1 MKKSFIP
8 LTALA
13 LFALV
18 SCSPAETPTSSS
30 ESETVSSSEQVVV
43 NSVTISN
50 KEALANDWHL
60 EDEDRTMNI
69 TLDPAGNVNTLIASG
84 DLTIT
89 SSDATVISVSGKV
102 LKALKQGSATITV
115 AYGGKSDSVTIEVKA
130 KRNVKDLYGVD
141 HFGTEEDPFTNE
153 DAIKVAES
161 VGETETSNYF
171 YVKGEV
177 AAFTDVPSSYGNV
190 SYYLKAATDG
200 GKKFIVYRAKKLGS
214 DGNTA
219 SVTED
224 DIWVGA
230 TATAK
235 VKIVNYKGSIPESS
249 SGGSITKVE
258 GTKPAVEEVTSNV
271 ADALAYAKSL
281 EAGTY
286 GVKKYT
292 ITGYITKVTSKGY
305 YLSDTK
311 GAEADEKEDLLVY
324 NYSGTNADDC
334 TKGAKIK
341 VTALLQYYRS
351 TSDTTNYNYQT
362 GKIYG
367 DIEILEAGEQVVFDS
382 LTTTQAIEKATALED
397 NKSTDKKYEV
407 TGFVADIDYAYAD
420 GVMTFEMVETLGTT
434 TYLQAYKVSMANGV
448 DYTKITYGA
457 KVTVRSFLTKFVKTS
472 SGKTT
477 TTLELNQGTV
487 ISVTEAAEQA
497 SYDKLTVATATT
509 KGGALEI
516 GATSAVKYDVEGYVV
531 KVTYAYSYSAK
542 NMSFTLSDTKG
553 GTTTLTVS
561 KASIDASLDCDK
573 DYVGAK
579 VVVRTNLKRTSSDT
593 VQLTNGSIVYV
604 DATEGASDYTV
615 TTANVAQAIT
625 AAKALKANNDLTAG
639 KYEIEGYV
647 TSIKTAYANGVI
659 SFYMSDEMDD
669 PSATFIAYNVAV
681 TQEVANTI
689 KPGAK
694 VKVTSLLTKY
704 NTTYETAS
712 GNAKVSVVD
721 APIGM
726 DITATIDKQ
735 SIDVGATATITAT
748 AETDATFT
756 YASSSNAIATVTD
769 AGVVTGVAEGKAT
782 ITITSSKGRK
792 AYLTVEVVEALAAN
806 ERKVTWAPS
815 STSNSTED
823 IPTSASSTLSNFK
836 MTFGESSIDMSGTY
850 INYNAS
856 YLFFKSKTASSAGGG
871 DSFIYSTSAMPG
883 SIKSI
888 TIQTGSGA
896 SDSAAYAVTFGAAS
910 LSTITT
916 EIGTTVKK
924 GSKNKYT
931 CSTADAKYFQVAS
944 TSKSYNGQIA
954 SITIIYTVNA

>member
-18 SCSPAETPTSSS
+18 SCSPAETTTSSS

-235 VKIVNYKGSIPESS
+235 VKIVNYKGSVPESS

-382 LTTTQAIEKATALED
+382 LTTTEAIAKATALED

-407 TGFVADIDYAYAD
+407 TGFVAKIDYDYAD

-434 TYLQAYKVSMANGV
+434 TYLQAYKVSMADGV
-448 DYTKITYGA
+448 DYTKITWGA
-457 KVTVRSFLTKFVKTS
+457 KVTVRSYLKKFK
-472 SGKTT
+472 SGETI
-477 TTLELNQGTV
+477 TLELEKGTV
-487 ISVTEAAEQA
+487 ISVTETAKQTTYEA
-497 SYDKLTVATATT
+497 LTVAGATT
-509 KGGALEI
+509 KANALETGVI
-516 GATSAVKYDVEGYVV
+516 SDVKYEIEGYVV
-531 KVTYAYSYSAK
+531 KVTYAYSYAAK
-542 NMSFTLSDTKG
+542 NISFTLSDTKG
-553 GTTTLTVS
+553 GSDTITVT
-561 KASIDASLDCDK
+561 KAIFGEGVDCEK

-579 VVVRTNLKRTSSDT
+579 IKLHANLEKYTSSNKT
-593 VQLTNGSIVYV
+593 YIRVSYGSIVSV

-615 TTANVAQAIT
+615 TTATVAQAIT
-625 AAKALKANNDLTAG
+625 AAEALKASNDLTAG

-659 SFYMSDEMDD
+659 SFYMSDTMDD

-704 NTTYETAS
+704 STTYETAS
-712 GNAKVSVVD
+712 GNAKVSVVA
-721 APIGM
+721 APTGM

-748 AETDATFT
+748 AEADATFE
-756 YASSSNAIATVTD
+756 YASSSDAIATVTN

-792 AYLTVEVVEALAAN
+792 AYLTVEVVEPLATN
-806 ERKVTWAPS
+806 ERKVTW
-815 STSNSTED
+815 TV
-823 IPTSASSTLSNFK
+823 
-836 MTFGESSIDMSGTY
+836 SGTTGMP
-850 INYNAS
+850 S
-856 YLFFKSKTASSAGGG
+856 ETVDTASSFTAKFG
-871 DSFIYSTSAMPG
+871 DTSIGMTGVQFKDYSGNALLVASKGFIYSTDAMPG
-883 SIKSI
+883 KIKSLA
-888 TIQTGSGA
+888 IQTGSNA
-896 SDSAAYAVTFGAAS
+896 SGSAKYAVTFGTAAV
-910 LSTITT
+910 STYTSTGAIN
-916 EIGTTVKK
+916 VNK
-924 GSKNKYT
+924 GQKNKWSCGVTDATYFQISVD
-931 CSTADAKYFQVAS
+931 STKNGQVAS
-944 TSKSYNGQIA
+944 V
-954 SITIIYTVNA
+954 TIIYTVNV

>member
-18 SCSPAETPTSSS
+18 SCKPAETPTSSS
-30 ESETVSSSEQVVV
+30 ESESVSQAVV

-69 TLDPAGNVNTLIASG
+69 TLDPAGNVTSLINSG
-84 DLTIT
+84 ALTIT

-130 KRNVKDLYGVD
+130 KRNVKELYGVD

-153 DAIKVAES
+153 DAIKVAEA

-214 DGNTA
+214 DGSTA
-219 SVTED
+219 NVTED

-235 VKIVNYKGSIPESS
+235 VKIVNYKDSIPESS

-258 GTKPAVEEVTSNV
+258 GTKPAVEEVASNV

-324 NYSGTNADDC
+324 GYKGTNADDC

-362 GKIYG
+362 GKIYD
-367 DIEILEAGEQVVFDS
+367 DIEILEAGEQVVFDP
-382 LTTTQAIEKATALED
+382 LTTTEAIAKATALE
-397 NKSTDKKYEV
+397 NGKTTDKKYEV
-407 TGFVADIDYAYAD
+407 TGFVAKVDYDYAD

-434 TYLQAYKVSMANGV
+434 TYLQAFKVSMAEGV
-448 DYTKITYGA
+448 DYTKITWGA
-457 KVTVRSFLTKFVKTS
+457 KVTVRSYLKKFK
-472 SGKTT
+472 SGETI
-477 TTLELNQGTV
+477 TLELEKGTV
-487 ISVTEAAEQA
+487 ISVTETAKQT
-497 SYDKLTVATATT
+497 SYDPLTVAGATT
-509 KGGALEI
+509 KANELDAGAI
-516 GATSAVKYDVEGYVV
+516 SAVKYEIEGYVV
-531 KVTYAYSYSAK
+531 KVTYAYSYAAK
-542 NMSFTLSDTKG
+542 NISFTLSDTKG
-553 GTTTLTVS
+553 GTDTITVT
-561 KASIDASLDCDK
+561 KAIFGDGIDCEK
-573 DYVGAK
+573 NYVGAK
-579 VVVRTNLKRTSSDT
+579 IKLHANLEKYTSSDKT
-593 VQLTNGSIVYV
+593 YIRVSYGSIISV
-604 DATEGASDYTV
+604 DETDAASDYTV
-615 TTANVAQAIT
+615 TTATVAQAIT
-625 AAKALKANNDLTAG
+625 DAKALKNNNDLTTG
-639 KYEIEGYV
+639 KYEVTGYV
-647 TSIKTAYANGVI
+647 TSIKSAYEDGVM
-659 SFYMSDEMDD
+659 SFYMSDTMDD

-689 KPGAK
+689 KSGAQ

-704 NTTYETAS
+704 NSTYETAS
-712 GNAKVSVVD
+712 GNAKVSVVA
-721 APIGM
+721 APVGM
-726 DITATIDKQ
+726 DITASIDKQ
-735 SIDVGATATITAT
+735 SIDAGTTATITAT
-748 AETDATFT
+748 AEEDATFT
-756 YASSSNAIATVTD
+756 YASSNDAVATVTN

-782 ITITSSKGRK
+782 ITIASSKGRK
-792 AYLTVEVVEALAAN
+792 AYVTVEVVEPLAAN
-806 ERKVTWAPS
+806 ERKVTWTV
-815 STSNSTED
+815 STDDGLPTTASATVCSFTAKFGNTDLDMGGSWVRSNNYNGVISLFMDNKNSLVVPYIYSKAELPGVIKSVEILTASNASG
-823 IPTSASSTLSNFK
+823 SAKYEVTFGTSTLSTATSNA
-836 MTFGESSIDMSGTY
+836 GTKVG
-850 INYNAS
+850 AGT
-856 YLFFKSKTASSAGGG
+856 KHKWTAT
-871 DSFIYSTSAMPG
+871 ST
-883 SIKSI
+883 
-888 TIQTGSGA
+888 
-896 SDSAAYAVTFGAAS
+896 
-910 LSTITT
+910 
-916 EIGTTVKK
+916 
-924 GSKNKYT
+924 
-931 CSTADAKYFQVAS
+931 DATYFQVAS
-944 TSKSYNGQIA
+944 TNTGSTKNASYNGNIA
-954 SITIIYTVNA
+954 SIAIIYTVNA